1 MTLDATEAL
10 TNACIGMVVSWSLT
24 WAVLGFTPAQSA
36 AVTMMFFVASFL
48 RAWAIREAFRR
59 WGEAIEAMIG
69 VSDCNE

>member
-1 MTLDATEAL
+1 MSALEAL

-24 WAVLGFTPAQSA
+24 WAVLGFTPVQSVA
-36 AVTMMFFVASFL
+36 ITALFFVASFL

-69 VSDCNE
+69 ETRT